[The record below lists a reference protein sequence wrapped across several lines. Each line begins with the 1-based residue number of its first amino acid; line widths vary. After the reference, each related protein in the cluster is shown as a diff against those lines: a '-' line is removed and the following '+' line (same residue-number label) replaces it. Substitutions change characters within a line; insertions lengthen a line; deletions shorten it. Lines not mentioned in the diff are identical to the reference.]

1 MSICFGLI
9 FIYIHKKGTVFHENN
24 PNHNRSEYIKSNRLR
39 RMDGQQ
45 TDLPDIVTNV
55 SLALHFYLVKRNST
69 FFYYKILL
77 FTRSFMCFYL
87 KT

>member
-1 MSICFGLI
+1 M
-9 FIYIHKKGTVFHENN
+9 
-24 PNHNRSEYIKSNRLR
+24 LR

-45 TDLPDIVTNV
+45 TDLPDIVTSV

-77 FTRSFMCFYL
+77 FTRNFMCFYL
-87 KT
+87 KTWMFIFIQSSFLGDANSLKMATIIQSR